1 MPGIEWALHVTLEPA
16 TFLVPWAV
24 WKCPGC
30 GIFPPTYHPHL
41 SLSTGQGS
49 TLGSR

>member
-16 TFLVPWAV
+16 TFLGAV
-24 WKCPGC
+24 GSLEMPLVWT
-30 GIFPPTYHPHL
+30 FPTYHPHL